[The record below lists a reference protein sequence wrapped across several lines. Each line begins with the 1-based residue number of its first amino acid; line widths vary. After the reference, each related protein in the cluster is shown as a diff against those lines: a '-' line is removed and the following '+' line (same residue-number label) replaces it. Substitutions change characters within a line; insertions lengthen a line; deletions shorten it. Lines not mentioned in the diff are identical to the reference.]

1 MWARTQS
8 ATLLLG
14 PSAGWRRGLS
24 WPRAVGWGALLGKL
38 GCPWLSSQ
46 LLVLGE
52 GLPSL
57 GSLGLLAPLGP
68 LFLRTASSR
77 LWEVDRGY
85 TRRRSSGLVCPLLQQ
100 HWALTQGLVGSFWEL
115 KSPHL
120 FATATDTRAGARLE
134 GEPWEFAG
142 STDPLPGV
150 ILESAWPQCLPC
162 RLAEGLGHSG

>member
-8 ATLLLG
+8 TTLLLG

-24 WPRAVGWGALLGKL
+24 WPRAVRWGARLGRL

-57 GSLGLLAPLGP
+57 GSLGLLAPLGS

-77 LWEVDRGY
+77 LWEVDRG
-85 TRRRSSGLVCPLLQQ
+85 
-100 HWALTQGLVGSFWEL
+100 
-115 KSPHL
+115 
-120 FATATDTRAGARLE
+120 
-134 GEPWEFAG
+134 
-142 STDPLPGV
+142 
-150 ILESAWPQCLPC
+150 
-162 RLAEGLGHSG
+162 